1 MSSLISEW
9 SEDEYDDDHSYYGRN
24 NQSSFESIELVVR
37 KIFGSC
43 SANLHHFFVSPTKE
57 HLKPIRHRGSR
68 QSNINNNITSIH
80 SHGTATTDTSSTNS
94 NPKQSYK
101 TTKSKTKQ
109 SCKKKRSRS
118 LDCRR
123 KEGNDSQIRRHRSLS
138 KSCQVNRTSIVPQ
151 REYTEIA
158 DSRRKEGNDYQ
169 IRRHRSLSKSCQVNR
184 TSIVPQRE
192 YTEIAVVQHQDDDV
206 SAISAYTLDE
216 MHYEEMQQ
224 LAMLRQHN
232 VLSRDDAASHISQ
245 KSSGTTEF
253 ESIWRTKSRG
263 SPNHNTDD
271 KRHLSKGAIYRDSC
285 VSRRKGLKKSSI
297 TTIDEDN
304 SLYVDEQEI

>member
-158 DSRRKEGNDYQ
+158 
-169 IRRHRSLSKSCQVNR
+169 
-184 TSIVPQRE
+184 
-192 YTEIAVVQHQDDDV
+192 VVQHQDDDV